1 MEERIT
7 GQKQMAREIRIKGLS
22 LYKNLGVWKFLAVAA
37 KPAEPANLT
46 QFAQAVFGSQHVT

>member
-37 KPAEPANLT
+37 EPAEPANLT

>member
-22 LYKNLGVWKFLAVAA
+22 LYKNLGAWKFLEVAA
-37 KPAEPANLT
+37 EPAEPANLT

>member
-1 MEERIT
+1 MEGIVASQ
-7 GQKQMAREIRIKGLS
+7 GQMARGIRIKGLS

-37 KPAEPANLT
+37 EPANLT

>member
-1 MEERIT
+1 MEGIVASQ
-7 GQKQMAREIRIKGLS
+7 GQMARGIRIKGLS

-37 KPAEPANLT
+37 EPAEPVNLT

>member
-1 MEERIT
+1 
-7 GQKQMAREIRIKGLS
+7 MARGIRIKGLS

>member
-1 MEERIT
+1 
-7 GQKQMAREIRIKGLS
+7 MAREIRIKGLS